1 MFDYHIHLTELSKG
15 DDSLSGVYVAIEY
28 AEDLFDHA
36 TAADLARHL
45 VCMLD
50 AVATDPDLRISEV
63 DLLDAGERDQLL
75 TGWNQ
80 TAHELTAVTL
90 PRLFEAQAAR
100 SPDAIAVIDGT
111 DRLSY
116 AELNARANKL
126 AHHLASQYG
135 AGPEQIV
142 AVALP
147 RSADLIVALLG
158 ILKSGA
164 AFLPVDPDYP
174 AERIET
180 MLSTA
185 RPACLITAST
195 QPAGTTT
202 AVPCLLTDTEP
213 TATALAAGRAGN
225 PPTEGGATAANMAYL
240 IFTSG
245 STGGPKAVVVE
256 HGPLTNYL
264 AWAAETYHAVDGGTI
279 LHSSVSFDFTMTVLF
294 CPLLAGG
301 FIRVADLMP
310 DGQAGSA
317 GQSSQN
323 ERIAFLKVTPSHLAL
338 MHELPES
345 FQPTRQLLLCG
356 EPALGAPVNE
366 WRQRHPDVQ
375 VLNGYGPTEV
385 TIECTWHEPDPAA
398 KLPPGQVPIGR
409 PLWNT
414 RAYVLDDRLHP
425 VPVGVVGELYVSGA
439 GLARG
444 YFGRPGATA
453 ERFVACPFEHGG
465 ARMYRTGDLVRWRRD
480 GQLEFAARADDQV
493 KVRGHRVE
501 PGEIEAAL
509 SALPGVRQAAVAVH
523 DDQRGDKML
532 VGYVT
537 SASGSPSDLDAAT
550 LRSELATVLPR
561 YMIPS
566 AFTILDRLP
575 FTPNGKLDRRAL
587 PRPDLAD
594 AADIS
599 AEPRTARETMLCALF
614 AELLGIPE
622 VGIRDS
628 FFDLGGHSLLAARLV
643 FRLREILAT
652 DVPVGLVLA
661 YPSVAELAGALDA
674 EHSPEPR
681 EAPAER
687 LERLLGDIRAS
698 DQVASLLSAM
708 PAGAAADRTAASVR
722 RDGHI
727 LLTGVTGF
735 FGAFLLDELLAQTDA
750 HISCLVRASDEDHAQ
765 ARIQASLERFGRWTP
780 EAADRVSP
788 VPGDLSLP
796 LLGLRQWKFNELART
811 VDSIY
816 HCAAFVNIVLP
827 FQALR
832 DTNVGGTQELLRLA
846 ATARLKHFHYVS
858 TDAVLESDFGDGY
871 VLSKRLAEEAV
882 LRARDNG
889 LPAALYRMPRLMMD
903 TRSLAGNP
911 NDAALRTLGVILRL
925 RAAPDEVDI
934 TEMWVPVDEAARLVI
949 TSSLTTENGG
959 PFTVVAA
966 EPTSW
971 RAHIDGLRDLGI
983 EFLPTREWA
992 SLLRGSESEEHEVIL
1007 AMLGLDG
1014 YDYDV
1019 GTSPPPAPGNP
1030 ADHGGV
1036 LTGPAL
1042 SKESLYRYCAAILS
1056 QEP

>member
-1 MFDYHIHLTELSKG
+1 
-15 DDSLSGVYVAIEY
+15 
-28 AEDLFDHA
+28 
-36 TAADLARHL
+36 
-45 VCMLD
+45 
-50 AVATDPDLRISEV
+50 
-63 DLLDAGERDQLL
+63 
-75 TGWNQ
+75 
-80 TAHELTAVTL
+80 
-90 PRLFEAQAAR
+90 
-100 SPDAIAVIDGT
+100 
-111 DRLSY
+111 
-116 AELNARANKL
+116 
-126 AHHLASQYG
+126 
-135 AGPEQIV
+135 
-142 AVALP
+142 
-147 RSADLIVALLG
+147 
-158 ILKSGA
+158 
-164 AFLPVDPDYP
+164 
-174 AERIET
+174 
-180 MLSTA
+180 
-185 RPACLITAST
+185 
-195 QPAGTTT
+195 
-202 AVPCLLTDTEP
+202 
-213 TATALAAGRAGN
+213 
-225 PPTEGGATAANMAYL
+225 
-240 IFTSG
+240 
-245 STGGPKAVVVE
+245 
-256 HGPLTNYL
+256 
-264 AWAAETYHAVDGGTI
+264 
-279 LHSSVSFDFTMTVLF
+279 
-294 CPLLAGG
+294 
-301 FIRVADLMP
+301 
-310 DGQAGSA
+310 
-317 GQSSQN
+317 
-323 ERIAFLKVTPSHLAL
+323 
-338 MHELPES
+338 
-345 FQPTRQLLLCG
+345 
-356 EPALGAPVNE
+356 
-366 WRQRHPDVQ
+366 
-375 VLNGYGPTEV
+375 
-385 TIECTWHEPDPAA
+385 
-398 KLPPGQVPIGR
+398 
-409 PLWNT
+409 
-414 RAYVLDDRLHP
+414 
-425 VPVGVVGELYVSGA
+425 
-439 GLARG
+439 
-444 YFGRPGATA
+444 
-453 ERFVACPFEHGG
+453 
-465 ARMYRTGDLVRWRRD
+465 
-480 GQLEFAARADDQV
+480 
-493 KVRGHRVE
+493 
-501 PGEIEAAL
+501 
-509 SALPGVRQAAVAVH
+509 
-523 DDQRGDKML
+523 
-532 VGYVT
+532 
-537 SASGSPSDLDAAT
+537 
-550 LRSELATVLPR
+550 
-561 YMIPS
+561 MIPS